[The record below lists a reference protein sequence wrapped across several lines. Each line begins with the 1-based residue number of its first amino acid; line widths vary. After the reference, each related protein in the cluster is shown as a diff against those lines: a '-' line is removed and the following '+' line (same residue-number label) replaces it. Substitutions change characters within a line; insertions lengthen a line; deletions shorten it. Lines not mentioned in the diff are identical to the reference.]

1 MKRYIYILCSLAALL
16 MAPAAQAQQIVD
28 GTGEVKNLAT
38 TRAGGQLNLDMDIDI
53 SDIEVGADETL
64 ILTPTIEKNGR
75 TLELPS
81 VEIMG
86 RRAWMYYRRNGEVPV
101 TSNPLYADRIAKR
114 AERKAGEK
122 QTVDYTTSVP
132 FQEWMRGSTVVVKEG
147 SCGCDQTPIALG
159 ANPVGRVMHE
169 IYNPQ
174 YLISFITPDPEPVKM
189 RAESHSAYINFRVDR
204 YEILENYKSNGAE
217 LASIISSI
225 DKVKDDADLTITL
238 ISIEGWA
245 SPEGTEQHNKIL
257 SQNRANSLADYVT
270 AKTGIARTSI
280 HATGMG
286 EDWAGLKREVDNT
299 PRLLDQDKVLA
310 IIADA
315 SMTQDQKDAAL
326 EALVP
331 PTIYQRLMNEMYPRL
346 RRNDY
351 RIEYNVRNFNI
362 EEAKKLVDSDP
373 RKLSVGELYQV
384 AGTYAKGSAEYN
396 HVMEVA
402 AKTYPQVVAAAVNQA
417 AQLISEKKY
426 DEALAVLAKS
436 DQQDAR
442 ILSAQ
447 GYTYM
452 AKGDQAKA
460 REAWEKAAAKGSAEA
475 KHNLDELNKYI
486 ESL

>member
-286 EDWAGLKREVDNT
+286 EDWAGLKKEVDNT

>member
-225 DKVKDDADLTITL
+225 DKVKDDADLTITS

-270 AKTGIARTSI
+270 AKTGIARTDI

-286 EDWAGLKREVDNT
+286 EDWAGLKKEVDNT

>member
-225 DKVKDDADLTITL
+225 DKVKDDADLTITS

-286 EDWAGLKREVDNT
+286 EDWAGLKKEVDNT